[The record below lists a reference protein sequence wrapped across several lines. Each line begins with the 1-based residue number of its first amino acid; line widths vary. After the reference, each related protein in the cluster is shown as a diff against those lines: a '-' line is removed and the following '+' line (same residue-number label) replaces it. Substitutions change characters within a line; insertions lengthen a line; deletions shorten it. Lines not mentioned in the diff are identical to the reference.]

1 MSRQI
6 EIANETED
14 LISSELI
21 NGQAVDGIPQAGG
34 DGFVWS
40 VAQSVINLIG
50 GDLWRG
56 WQWAAK
62 CGCLSCW
69 GLGLFTSGEKATQS
83 AEFSSKSHLG
93 MSCKRASAEN

>member
-6 EIANETED
+6 KIVNETED

-21 NGQAVDGIPQAGG
+21 NGQAVDGVPQAGG

-40 VAQSVINLIG
+40 VAQSVINQGNMIG

-56 WQWAAK
+56 RQWTTK
-62 CGCLSCW
+62 CGCLFCW
-69 GLGLFTSGEKATQS
+69 GLGLFTS
-83 AEFSSKSHLG
+83 
-93 MSCKRASAEN
+93 